1 MKLEKLR
8 KQIFIFTFLLVNIGS
23 VRPVK
28 ANIFTEKVV
37 IQSTIAIP
45 DSANNNQNNNNN
57 YILAMLVISGIGFV
71 LGLKFPFS
79 LLHRTSTQAEDK
91 HFLKVSQS
99 ETSIKTQIG
108 ISSNKKAT
116 SQYLLYIK
124 KAYNNFAQGDIEGAL
139 KNFNEAIRN
148 QPNNAKVYSE
158 RAYFRKNKL
167 GDKEGAIA
175 DYTQA
180 INMNPD
186 YALFYFCR
194 SQTYLE
200 MGEKQKSI
208 EDYNTAM
215 GICK

>member
-8 KQIFIFTFLLVNIGS
+8 KQIFILIFLLVNLGNG
-23 VRPVK
+23 RPVK

-37 IQSTIAIP
+37 IQTTTAIP
-45 DSANNNQNNNNN
+45 DSANNNQKNHNN
-57 YILAMLVISGIGFV
+57 YILAMLAISGIGFA
-71 LGLKFPFS
+71 LGLKFTFL
-79 LLHRTSTQAEDK
+79 LLHRTSIQTEDK
-91 HFLKVSQS
+91 QFLKVNQS
-99 ETSIKTQIG
+99 ETSIKKQIG
-108 ISSNKKAT
+108 ISSNKKDT
-116 SQYLLYIK
+116 SQYLLYIE
-124 KAYNNFAQGDIEGAL
+124 KAYHNFDQGDIEGAF
-139 KNFNEAIRN
+139 KNFNEAIRS
-148 QPNNAKVYSE
+148 QPNNADIYNE

-180 INMNPD
+180 IHINPD
-186 YALFYFCR
+186 NALFYFCR

>member
-1 MKLEKLR
+1 MKLEKLQ
-8 KQIFIFTFLLVNIGS
+8 KQIFIITFLLVNLGN

-37 IQSTIAIP
+37 IQTTTAIP
-45 DSANNNQNNNNN
+45 DSANNNQKNHNN
-57 YILAMLVISGIGFV
+57 YILTMLAISGIGFA
-71 LGLKFPFS
+71 LGLKFTF
-79 LLHRTSTQAEDK
+79 LLLNRTSIQTEDK
-91 HFLKVSQS
+91 QFLKVNQS

-108 ISSNKKAT
+108 ISSNKKDT
-116 SQYLLYIK
+116 SQYLLYIE
-124 KAYNNFAQGDIEGAL
+124 KAYNNFGQGDIEGAF
-139 KNFNEAIRN
+139 KNFNEAIRS
-148 QPNNAKVYSE
+148 QTNNAEIYSE

-186 YALFYFCR
+186 NALFYFCR